1 MGSRFWWL
9 FVCIFIG
16 LVIPVLLMEGR
27 VLARLDQVSVVS
39 VLMLFPLVFFC
50 WWLNVER
57 CFLLVRDHLVGL
69 SRRRMMAFYLVIE
82 LFSKTTPLGSG
93 APVAA
98 VSLLRPIGVP
108 APVTLSLFVVMAL
121 ADIAVVVTILTGV
134 FLFGVLAYLGVD
146 PLLRDGI
153 TLLMIPLLALS
164 IALMWR
170 HFRTL
175 LVLLLKILKLCRLD
189 PVYRR
194 RVARGL
200 LRIRLSVQNM
210 LTRSLAVWLR
220 LVTLSLFYWI
230 SMLSILYCSVLIA
243 GGDVGWPATVAI
255 QILSTGFGELLM
267 LPGAAAGAE
276 FGAAV
281 MLAPLAG
288 AATAGVAIM
297 IWRLMTFHLYL
308 IAGLI
313 ASLFVAGGFRQI
325 VREVEQARKD
335 QGRL

>member
-1 MGSRFWWL
+1 MGLRVWWL
-9 FVCIFIG
+9 AVCILIG
-16 LVIPVLLMEGR
+16 LVIPVVLLEGQ
-27 VLARLDQVSVVS
+27 VLATLHQVSLGS
-39 VLMLFPLVFFC
+39 ILMLLPLVFFC

-57 CFLLVRDHLVGL
+57 CFVLVSDHLVGL
-69 SRRRMMAFYLVIE
+69 SRRRMMTFYLIIE
-82 LFSKTTPLGSG
+82 LFSKATPLGGG

-98 VSLLRPIGVP
+98 VSLLRPLGVP

-121 ADIAVVVTILTGV
+121 VDIAVVVTILTAV

-164 IALMWR
+164 IALLWR
-170 HFRTL
+170 HSRAL
-175 LVLLLKILKLCRLD
+175 LVLLLKILKACRLRA
-189 PVYRR
+189 VYRR
-194 RVARGL
+194 RIARAV
-200 LRIRLSVQNM
+200 LRIRISVRNM
-210 LTRSLAVWLR
+210 LARSLAVWMR
-220 LVTLSLFYWI
+220 LLLLSLFYWVA
-230 SMLSILYCSVLIA
+230 MLSILYCSVRIA
-243 GGDVGWPATVAI
+243 GADVSWPATVAI

-281 MLAPLAG
+281 MLTPLTG
-288 AATAGVAIM
+288 AAAAGVAIM
-297 IWRLMTFHLYL
+297 IWRLMTFYLYL
-308 IAGLI
+308 FAGFM
-313 ASLFVAGGFRQI
+313 ASLSVAGGFRQI

>member
-9 FVCIFIG
+9 SACIFVG
-16 LVIPVLLMEGR
+16 LVIPVVLMEGR
-27 VLARLDQVSVVS
+27 VLARLDDISIVS
-39 VLMLFPLVFFC
+39 VLMLLPLVFLS
-50 WWLNVER
+50 WWINVER
-57 CFLLVRDHLVGL
+57 CFLLVREHLVGL
-69 SRRRMMAFYLVIE
+69 SRRRMMTFYLIIE
-82 LFSKTTPLGSG
+82 LFSKTTPLGGG
-93 APVAA
+93 APIAA

-108 APVTLSLFVVMAL
+108 VPVTLSLFVVMAL

-164 IALMWR
+164 VALMWR
-170 HFRTL
+170 HSR
-175 LVLLLKILKLCRLD
+175 VLLLLLLKMLKVFRLD

-194 RVARGL
+194 RVARAL
-200 LRIRLSVQNM
+200 LRIRMSVQSM

-220 LVTLSLFYWI
+220 LVALSLCYWLT
-230 SMLSILYCSVLIA
+230 MLSILYCSVLIA

-281 MLAPLAG
+281 MLTPLTG

-308 IAGLI
+308 FAGLV
-313 ASLFVAGGFRQI
+313 ASLSVAGGFRHI
-325 VREVEQARKD
+325 VREVEQARKG
-335 QGRL
+335 QGKL